1 MKILAIETSAQCCGV
16 SVSVDEA
23 WYTVETSEPFQHD
36 AQLATF
42 TAESLAKANVTMG
55 DIEVVAVSAGPG
67 SFTGLRI
74 GATFAKG
81 LCFGVSRETSIP
93 ILPVSTLQSLAIGA
107 LVTPDIQ
114 NHMAKESGHCRMV
127 ALIDSHRDLAYY
139 QAFDVNAEPLTKCEL
154 LSAVDIGKLVV
165 DGDVVIGPNVGGI
178 YNKYLQIQQGSEL
191 VLRTAQFYLKKNSD
205 RLIHADEF
213 IPEYKQEFVVR

>member
-16 SVSVDEA
+16 SISVNEA

-42 TAESLAKANVTMG
+42 TAECLAKANVTMG
-55 DIEVVAVSAGPG
+55 DIKVVAVSAGPG

-74 GATFAKG
+74 GASFAKG
-81 LCFGVSRETSIP
+81 LCFGVTPETSIP

-107 LVTPDIQ
+107 LGTHDIQ

-127 ALIDSHRDLAYY
+127 VLIDSHRDLAYY
-139 QAFDVNAEPLTKCEL
+139 QAFDANAEPLTKCEL

-165 DGDVVIGPNVGGI
+165 DGDIVIGPNVGGI

-191 VLRTAQFYLKKNSD
+191 VLRTAQFYLKENSA